1 MAPYKGSSNYHG
13 PSRDAITEA
22 TGDGNDLTIDED
34 TEVVF
39 GDTTSS
45 VQTITLPAEA
55 ERDGKRVTVVDAG
68 GNAGTLNITV
78 SSGSGANVDGSDQD
92 LTIGTNY
99 GELTLVYS
107 EDETGWFTA

>member
-1 MAPYKGSSNYHG
+1 MTFKGSSKYHG

-22 TGDGNDLTIDED
+22 TGDGNDLTVGED

-39 GDTTSS
+39 ADTNDSTLT
-45 VQTITLPAEA
+45 VTLPEAAEV
-55 ERDGKRVTVVDAG
+55 DGHAVTVVDAG
-68 GNAGTLNITV
+68 GNASGSNITV

-92 LTIGTNY
+92 LTISTNY

-107 EDETGWFTA
+107 SDGTGWFTA